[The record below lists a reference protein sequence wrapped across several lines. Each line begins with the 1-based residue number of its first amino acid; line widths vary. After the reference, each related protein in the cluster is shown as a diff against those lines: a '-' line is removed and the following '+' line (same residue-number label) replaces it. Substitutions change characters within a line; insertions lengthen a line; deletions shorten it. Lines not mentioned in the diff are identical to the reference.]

1 MKRVVDIP
9 VERLNGMRVLVRSEL
24 NVADGTELAHNNFR
38 IRTATTTI
46 SYLRENGAKVIVCA
60 HVGRDP
66 KETFASTSRALKPLL
81 PHAFVRD
88 IIGTEAKLAV
98 EAMLPGDVLLLEN
111 LRQHPGETGND
122 SAFSKALAH
131 FADIYVNDAFSVS
144 HREHAS
150 IVGIPQYLPSYAG
163 VLFCDE
169 FDNLSL
175 AFNPQS
181 PSVVIVGGAKFETKE
196 PLIRKLLSVYDCV
209 FVGGAIAND
218 LLKARGFPVGRS
230 LISESPPAPEI
241 LNHPRLMIPTDV
253 TIETLGGQSSIKKI
267 ADVHAEDKIVDIGSD
282 SFAELARVIR
292 NAKFVLWNGPTGFY
306 EDGYNEW
313 TQAVAQAVAGSSA
326 HTIVGGGDTLA
337 AISALGVEEKYTFLS
352 TAGGALLEFLVKG
365 TLPGIEALRA
375 RP

>member
-9 VERLNGMRVLVRSEL
+9 VEHLNGMRVLVRSEL
-24 NVADGTELAHNNFR
+24 NVGTETELARNNFR

-60 HVGRDP
+60 HMGRGP
-66 KETFASTSRALKPLL
+66 KETLAATSQALKPLL

-88 IIGTEAKLAV
+88 IIGPEAKLAAD
-98 EAMLPGDVLLLEN
+98 AMMPGDVLLLEN

-131 FADIYVNDAFSVS
+131 FADVYVNDAFSVS

-150 IVGIPQYLPSYAG
+150 IVGIPQCLPSYAG
-163 VLFCDE
+163 ILFCDE

-175 AFNPQS
+175 AFKPQS

-230 LISESPPAPEI
+230 LISESAPAPEV
-241 LNHPRLMIPTDV
+241 LNHPHLMIPSDV
-253 TIETLGGQSSIKKI
+253 TVETLGGQSSIKKI
-267 ADVHAEDKIVDIGSD
+267 ADVRAEDKIVDIGPD

-292 NAKFVLWNGPTGFY
+292 NAKFVLWNGPTGLY

-326 HTIVGGGDTLA
+326 HTVVGGGDTLA
-337 AISALGVEEKYTFLS
+337 AIAALGVEEKYTFLS

-365 TLPGIEALRA
+365 TLPGIEALQ
-375 RP
+375 